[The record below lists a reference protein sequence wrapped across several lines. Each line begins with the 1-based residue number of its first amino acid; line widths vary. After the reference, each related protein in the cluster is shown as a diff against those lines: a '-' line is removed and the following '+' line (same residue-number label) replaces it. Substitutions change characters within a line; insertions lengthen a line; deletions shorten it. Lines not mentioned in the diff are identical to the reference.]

1 MTSVPTVGDLYV
13 SESVCGALAAAAV
26 AAAGV
31 EDSDGEAAVFEQDT
45 AATSASSGAA
55 DRANLIA

>member
-1 MTSVPTVGDLYV
+1 LYV

-45 AATSASSGAA
+45 TATSASSGAA
-55 DRANLIA
+55 ERANFIA